1 MKHTAMMK
9 KFDGNVV
16 MSALLRRSIIFLA
29 CVLLYSC
36 AGGDVKQQDE
46 VVIAKGQVSRVTVDS
61 SVDLDFKSAI
71 SLMQQEQYAQAIVVL
86 KTVIEREH
94 RLPAPYVNLAI
105 AYSRS
110 GDDKAAEQHLIS
122 ALKLD
127 IGHPVANNELGLLY
141 RRAGKFT
148 AARTAYENAIKDHP
162 DYPPAKRN
170 LGVLCDLYLHDF
182 NCALE
187 QFEDYLELKPDDKTV
202 AIWVADVKRRFK

>member
-1 MKHTAMMK
+1 MKHTTMMK
-9 KFDGNVV
+9 KFDGDVV

-29 CVLLYSC
+29 CVVLYSC

-46 VVIAKGQVSRVTVDS
+46 VVIVKGQVSRVTVDS

-86 KTVIEREH
+86 KTVVEREH

-162 DYPPAKRN
+162 DYLPAKRN

-187 QFEDYLELKPDDKTV
+187 QFEDYLELKPEDKTA